1 MVKSLNEM
9 VGKKK
14 KKEISSQVFVNQF
27 VCIVHFKENLKE
39 KNNDFKV

>member
-1 MVKSLNEM
+1 MVKSLNKM
-9 VGKKK
+9 VGKK